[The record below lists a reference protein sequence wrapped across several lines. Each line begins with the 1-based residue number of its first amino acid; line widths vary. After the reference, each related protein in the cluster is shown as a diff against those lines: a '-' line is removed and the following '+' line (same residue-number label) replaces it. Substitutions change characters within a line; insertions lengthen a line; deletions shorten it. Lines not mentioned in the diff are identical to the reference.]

1 MSGWTPNT
9 AMLQTR
15 EDFVIEELREAIV
28 RGHFRPGAKLDQ
40 SEIAELFNVSRI
52 PVRQALRTLTAE
64 GLVKIYPHRGAVV
77 AELSREELEEIY
89 FLRGVLEGVAARL
102 AAPKMDEER
111 IAKLQAILEKM
122 DQTANLDEWLDL
134 NREFHHTIYEV
145 INRPRLLTLIESLRN
160 TAAPY
165 TRDYIASPEYLEVT
179 RVGHWRILE
188 ACINR
193 DGVLAQEETQKHLM
207 VVCEGVLVD
216 VASILASSY

>member
-1 MSGWTPNT
+1 MHRWTPST
-9 AMLQTR
+9 AILQTR
-15 EDFVIEELREAIV
+15 EDFVIDELREAIV
-28 RGHFRPGAKLDQ
+28 RGHFKPGEKLDQ
-40 SEIAELFNVSRI
+40 SEIAELFKVSRI

-77 AELSREELEEIY
+77 AELSRDELEEIY

-122 DQTANLDEWLDL
+122 DQTTDLDEWLDL
-134 NREFHHTIYEV
+134 NREFHHTIYQV
-145 INRPRLLTLIESLRN
+145 INRPRFLAMIESLRN

-165 TRDYIASPEYLEVT
+165 TRDYIASPEYLEAT
-179 RVGHWRILE
+179 RLGHRQILE

-207 VVCEGVLVD
+207 VKCEDVLVNVD
-216 VASILASSY
+216 SILTSA